1 MKETFKH
8 MEFDVCR
15 IDDYEKFEKKFF
27 TVLMDGLHPYFYDD
41 ENIGDVEYDAM
52 YDLLMD
58 TYYVECTEFYFAG
71 REKC

>member
-1 MKETFKH
+1 
-8 MEFDVCR
+8 
-15 IDDYEKFEKKFF
+15 
-27 TVLMDGLHPYFYDD
+27 MDGLHPYFYDD